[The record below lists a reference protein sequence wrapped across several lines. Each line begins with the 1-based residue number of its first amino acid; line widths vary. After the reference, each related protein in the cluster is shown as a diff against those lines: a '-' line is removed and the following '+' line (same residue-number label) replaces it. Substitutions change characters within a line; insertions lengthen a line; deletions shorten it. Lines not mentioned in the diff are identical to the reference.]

1 MMRATRSDDAHV
13 RACARARRPWHVAR
27 VVRVKRGVTGHHRH
41 RHRHSPR
48 ARLSERARRR
58 GAVGRSVGRSV
69 ERTRGVVTTRRTG
82 MMGGDER
89 RDARARDT
97 RVTSAWRAA

>member
-1 MMRATRSDDAHV
+1 MSIIEGY
-13 RACARARRPWHVAR
+13 PYL
-27 VVRVKRGVTGHHRH
+27 KIY
-41 RHRHSPR
+41 
-48 ARLSERARRR
+48 RLTKVYPFIKKFRKKLAWVMPQFIWSGR
-58 GAVGRSVGRSV
+58 VGRSVGQSVGRSV
-69 ERTRGVVTTRRTG
+69 ERTRWVVTTRRTG